1 MPASWWV
8 LNSHVLSDGGIADSV
23 GGSGQASFATVAG
36 ATAVETGHVNAV
48 QVIVH
53 AAPRGARL
61 VLSVFLIRPS
71 IGQGKGRAREGMMD
85 RRGEGRGGGGGDP
98 RETTECKQ
106 VVEEEVRRGEGALCG
121 VH

>member
-1 MPASWWV
+1 MGA
-8 LNSHVLSDGGIADSV
+8 NSHVFSDGGIADSV
-23 GGSGQASFATVAG
+23 GRSGQASFATVAG

-53 AAPRGARL
+53 TGPRGTRL

-71 IGQGKGRAREGMMD
+71 IGQGKGRAREVMMD
-85 RRGEGRGGGGGDP
+85 RRGEGRGEGDP

-106 VVEEEVRRGEGALCG
+106 VVEEEVRRGEGVLVLRG
-121 VH
+121 VP